1 MTYEKALNMTQLA
14 EEQQKVISEQQE
26 LIRALKDRHEQQE
39 LLIWQIEQEHTKKEQ
54 EQKKEIW
61 ELKIRI
67 RKLQADQTRKEDSG
81 AEIESLR
88 KQCELWK
95 NEAEQERKRADRWQM
110 LAQELKELESE
121 LPASE
126 RALKEHLK
134 DYSRKIFND
143 LRTH

>member
-1 MTYEKALNMTQLA
+1 MTYEKALNMTQLV
-14 EEQQKVISEQQE
+14 EEQKNVIREQQE

-39 LLIWQIEQEHTKKEQ
+39 MLIWQIEQEHTEKELK
-54 EQKKEIW
+54 QKTEIW
-61 ELKIRI
+61 NLKIQI
-67 RKLQADQTRKEDSG
+67 RELQANQTRKEDTG

-126 RALKEHLK
+126 QA
-134 DYSRKIFND
+134 FN
-143 LRTH
+143 